1 MASTAEQIAF
11 ETGWNLHIPL
21 FKSSK
26 RQFEPW
32 GPSTSLG
39 AMSMQATQELDSI
52 MFVKDHEAGDI
63 LFMEREPLKRVFV
76 VISGDVRLSM
86 QDLCGRRLT
95 FQVARRG
102 SVLGMETVL
111 FGSVCEWSA
120 DTLHSSRIG
129 TIGWEEFVRF
139 AERHPEVYRFA
150 SRQLIQTV
158 EAACSTLRIIGL
170 NSCIRKRLAL
180 QLLDWGQRG
189 STNGDQTQF
198 RMALTHEQI
207 AEFVGAARE
216 SITRALITFRQL
228 GLIEIRGSMV
238 RIPSTT
244 ALRNYA
250 ERV

>member
-1 MASTAEQIAF
+1 MANAAAQIAF
-11 ETGWNLHIPL
+11 ETGWNLHTPP
-21 FKSSK
+21 FESSE
-26 RQFEPW
+26 RQFEAW
-32 GPSTSLG
+32 GLGTPLG
-39 AMSMQATQELDSI
+39 AMSMRATQELDSM
-52 MFVKDHEAGDI
+52 MFVKDYEAGDI
-63 LFMEREPLKRVFV
+63 LFIEREPLKRVFV

-86 QDLCGRRLT
+86 QDPCGRRLT

-129 TIGWEEFVRF
+129 IIGWKEFVGF

-180 QLLDWGQRG
+180 QLLNWGQRG
-189 STNGDQTQF
+189 NTNGDQTQF
-198 RMALTHEQI
+198 RMALTHDQI

-216 SITRALITFRQL
+216 SITRALITFKQL

-238 RIPSTT
+238 RIPSTS
-244 ALRNYA
+244 ALSNYA